1 MKSGFWAEDLG
12 FCLGFRG
19 LVVEGSGFKFG
30 WSRSFVVL
38 EPLEGSGLSVGFT
51 VSGLG
56 PHFQL
61 SAAKP

>member
-19 LVVEGSGFKFG
+19 LVLEGSGFKFE

-38 EPLEGSGLSVGFT
+38 GVESRLRVRGCLWGLRSQV
-51 VSGLG
+51 
-56 PHFQL
+56 
-61 SAAKP
+61 